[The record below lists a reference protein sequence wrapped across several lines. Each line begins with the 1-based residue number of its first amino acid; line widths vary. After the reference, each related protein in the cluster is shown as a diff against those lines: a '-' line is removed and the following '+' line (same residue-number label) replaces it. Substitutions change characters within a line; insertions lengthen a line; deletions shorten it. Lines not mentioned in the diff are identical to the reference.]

1 MAQYFK
7 DTIDTAEDES
17 NPIDWPGGPGVFAVQ
32 GTFAG
37 ATFQLQFSLDG
48 STWSNVP
55 GAELTIIADDIG
67 AFQLPPCKL
76 RVQWA
81 GGGQDMEET
90 LVQVLVAPSYAG
102 WWNDP
107 TNLPGT

>member
-1 MAQYFK
+1 MAQYINEQIAGAG
-7 DTIDTAEDES
+7 DDSAT
-17 NPIDWPGGPGVFAVQ
+17 IDWPGGTGVCAVQ
-32 GTFAG
+32 GIFAG

-81 GGGQDMEET
+81 GGDQDMEET

-107 TNLPGT
+107 TNLPTT